1 MISETLFILVQY
13 HKIRRKI
20 YIDTDCAVFAGGYAG
35 AVWRCFPCPCPASS
49 ATPCSRGST
58 SGWRPATRPPRPG
71 AVGVQT
77 TATTQPQS
85 TAERTTANS
94 RAPTVL
100 FHRPQTV
107 TRDSWVSQ
115 DQGQSSSPH
124 LQSYQEHQSVSR
136 TGQIAR
142 TKDQKEQFVRGKES
156 SRELVNELK
165 IRF

>member
-1 MISETLFILVQY
+1 M
-13 HKIRRKI
+13 
-20 YIDTDCAVFAGGYAG
+20 FAGGYAG
-35 AVWRCFPCPCPASS
+35 AVWRCSRCPCPACS

-58 SGWRPATRPPRPG
+58 LGWRPATKPPRPG

-85 TAERTTANS
+85 TAERMAANS

-100 FHRPQTV
+100 SHRRQTV
-107 TRDSWVSQ
+107 TRDSWVS
-115 DQGQSSSPH
+115 QGQSSSPH
-124 LQSYQEHQSVSR
+124 LQSYQEHKSVTR
-136 TGQIAR
+136 TGQISR